1 LSSLLS
7 IFAVGRADFLE
18 RIRSYSFFLTLLFA
32 VLLGYGA
39 ATGKVAI
46 HLGDFRGVYT
56 SAWIG
61 TMVAMVATCF
71 LSLVGFYIVKNAID
85 RDRRTGVGQILAAT
99 PLSKLAYMFGK
110 FLSNFAVLAT
120 MVLILA
126 VGALAMQFLV
136 AEDKHYDFVALLLP
150 FVFLA
155 LPTMALT
162 AAVAVL
168 FETLPVLRGGVGNV
182 VWFFAFCFG
191 LGLPEITGKRWMDLT
206 GLMTVGE
213 SMMAAARAA
222 VPGYKNDFSLTISPG
237 QVQIAE
243 RLRWPGVDWNLDTV
257 ALRGAWLL
265 VAFAIVALAALIFD
279 RFDATRFAM
288 GRKPKTGSALPGQT
302 GEVLSSS
309 ARPAGTVHLTPVPP
323 SARSGGFAQL
333 CAAELRLALA
343 GVRWWWFV
351 VALGLLVAESLAP
364 LDAARGP
371 LLAVAWLWPVLIWS
385 AMGTREERFG
395 TRALLFSSPGILT
408 RQLPACF
415 VAGISIAMIAGGGVA
430 ARLLL
435 TGQASAFLGWLAG
448 AIFLPSMA
456 LGLGVVSGSGKAFEA
471 ILTVLW
477 YIGPMNH
484 VPGLD
489 FTGTSSGPLAMRYA
503 VIYGLLSAALLAISF
518 LGRAKQLRS
527 S

>member
-1 LSSLLS
+1 MSSLLS
-7 IFAVGRADFLE
+7 IYAVGRADFLQ
-18 RIRSYSFFLTLLFA
+18 RIRTYSFFLTVLFA

-61 TMVAMVATCF
+61 TMVAMVTTCF
-71 LSLVGFYIVKNAID
+71 VSLVGFYIVKNAID
-85 RDRRTGVGQILAAT
+85 RDRRTEVGQILAAT
-99 PLSKLAYMFGK
+99 PLSKAAYMFGK

-126 VGALAMQFLV
+126 MGAVAMQFYA

-150 FVFLA
+150 FIFLA

-162 AAVAVL
+162 AAIAVL

-182 VWFFAFCFG
+182 LWFFAFCFG
-191 LGLPEITGKRWMDLT
+191 LGLPEITGKRWTDLT
-206 GLMTVGE
+206 GLMNVGN
-213 SMMAAARAA
+213 SMMEAARAA
-222 VPGYKNDFSLTISPG
+222 VPGYKNGFSLTISPG
-237 QVQIAE
+237 QVHVAE
-243 RLRWPGVDWNLDTV
+243 SLRWQGVHWTADV
-257 ALRGAWLL
+257 VGLRVAWLL
-265 VAFAIVALAALIFD
+265 IAMAIVTVAALFFD
-279 RFDATRFAM
+279 RFDANRYSIGKNLKASSV
-288 GRKPKTGSALPGQT
+288 GPGVD
-302 GEVLSSS
+302 GDVLLSSGRTS
-309 ARPAGTVHLTPVPP
+309 VAVHLTPIAS
-323 SARSGGFAQL
+323 SARSGSFVRL
-333 CAAELRLALA
+333 CSAELRLALQ

-351 VALGLLVAESLAP
+351 VAGGLLVAEFLAP
-364 LDAARGP
+364 LDVARGP

-395 TRALLFSSPGILT
+395 TRALLFSSPRILV

-415 VAGISIAMIAGGGVA
+415 GAGFVIAVIAGGGVA
-430 ARLLL
+430 VRLLL
-435 TGQASAFLGWLAG
+435 AGQASGFVGWLAG

-456 LGLGVVSGSGKAFEA
+456 LALGVLSGSGKAFEA

-484 VPGLD
+484 TPGLD
-489 FTGTSSGPLAMRYA
+489 FTGTSSGPLVIRYA
-503 VIYGLLSAALLAISF
+503 VIYGMLSANFLAISF
-518 LGRAKQLRS
+518 FARARQLRAN
-527 S
+527 

>member
-1 LSSLLS
+1 MSSLLS
-7 IFAVGRADFLE
+7 IYAVGRADFLQ
-18 RIRSYSFFLTLLFA
+18 RIRTYSFFLTVLFA

-61 TMVAMVATCF
+61 TMVAMVTTCF
-71 LSLVGFYIVKNAID
+71 VSLVGFYIVKNAID

-99 PLSKLAYMFGK
+99 PLSKAAYMFGK

-126 VGALAMQFLV
+126 MGAVAMQFYA
-136 AEDKHYDFVALLLP
+136 AEDRHYDFVALLLP

-162 AAVAVL
+162 AAIAVL

-182 VWFFAFCFG
+182 LWFFAFCCG
-191 LGLPEITGKRWMDLT
+191 LALPEITGKRWTDLT
-206 GLMTVGE
+206 GLMTVGN
-213 SMMAAARAA
+213 SMMEAARAA

-237 QVQIAE
+237 QVHVAE
-243 RLRWPGVDWNLDTV
+243 SLRWQGVHWTGDVLG
-257 ALRGAWLL
+257 LRLAWLL
-265 VAFAIVALAALIFD
+265 VSFLIVILAALFFD
-279 RFDATRFAM
+279 RFDTSRFAIGKNLKASVVAPGVDKDVPLRS
-288 GRKPKTGSALPGQT
+288 GRTSVA
-302 GEVLSSS
+302 
-309 ARPAGTVHLTPVPP
+309 VHLTPIEA
-323 SARSGGFAQL
+323 SARSGSFVRL
-333 CAAELRLALA
+333 CSAELRLALQ

-351 VALGLLVAESLAP
+351 VAGGLLVAEFLAP
-364 LDAARGP
+364 LDVARGP

-395 TRALLFSSPGILT
+395 TRALLFSSPRILV

-415 VAGISIAMIAGGGVA
+415 GAGFVIAVIAGNGVA
-430 ARLLL
+430 VRLLL
-435 TGQASAFLGWLAG
+435 AGQASGFAGWLAG

-456 LGLGVVSGSGKAFEA
+456 LALGVLSASGKAFEA

-484 VPGLD
+484 TPGLD
-489 FTGTSSGPLAMRYA
+489 FTGTSSGPLVIRYA
-503 VIYGLLSAALLAISF
+503 VIYGMLSASFLAISF
-518 LGRAKQLRS
+518 FARARQLRAN
-527 S
+527 